1 MAAGGSTSRG
11 TARPGFARRF
21 LSAALLRR
29 RLGAGIAAGALVF
42 VAPIGEHAATTRFLT
57 AWDLGGLVYLALTW
71 FAMLRSDVGRIR
83 RRAALEDEAEWV
95 ILLVTIAATLVSLV
109 AIGAELH
116 GVHDAPPEQQ
126 GLRAGIAAFTIL
138 VSWFVLHTIM
148 TLHYAHAFYAPR
160 DGAGLEFPD
169 RIAEP
174 DYFDFLYF
182 AFTIGAASQTS
193 DVTVASR
200 RIRRVVLG
208 HTILSF
214 FFNTTVLALAINV
227 GASLI

>member
-1 MAAGGSTSRG
+1 MTADGSSGRATPRSW
-11 TARPGFARRF
+11 PRRF
-21 LSAALLRR
+21 LAAALLRR
-29 RLGAGIAAGALVF
+29 RLGLGILAGA
-42 VAPIGEHAATTRFLT
+42 VAFAAPTGEHAASTRLLF
-57 AWDLGGLVYLALTW
+57 AWDFGGVVYLALTGY
-71 FAMLRSDVGRIR
+71 AMLRSDVGRIR
-83 RRAALEDEAEWV
+83 RRAAVEDEAEWV
-95 ILLVTIAATLVSLV
+95 ILLLTIAAAVVSLV

-116 GVHDAPPEQQ
+116 GVHGAAPEEQ
-126 GLRAGIAAFTIL
+126 GLRVGLAAFTIL

-160 DGAGLEFPD
+160 DGEGLVFPD
-169 RIAEP
+169 KIAEP

-182 AFTIGAASQTS
+182 SFTIGAASQTS

-200 RIRRVVLG
+200 RLRRVVLG